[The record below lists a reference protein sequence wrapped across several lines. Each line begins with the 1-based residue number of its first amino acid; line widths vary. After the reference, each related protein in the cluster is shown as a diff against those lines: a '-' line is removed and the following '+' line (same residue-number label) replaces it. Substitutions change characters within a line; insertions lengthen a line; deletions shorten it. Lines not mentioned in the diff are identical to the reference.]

1 MRFME
6 KPSFLSQVIS
16 ILLLPF
22 NATLTIPLILLLLGE
37 KKGLKLSLVSSK
49 DILILIAGVAAASIG
64 IFLLAVTIRL
74 FIVIGRGT
82 LAPWKPA
89 QKLVVKGPYRYA
101 RNPMI
106 SGVSL
111 ILAGEAILFRSYNL
125 LAWLIVFLLINHIYF
140 VLVEEPG
147 LAKRFGEEYEIYK
160 QNVPRWLPRLTP
172 WERKD

>member
-1 MRFME
+1 MRFMK

-22 NATLTIPLILLLLGE
+22 NATLTIPLILLLFGE
-37 KKGLKLSLVSSK
+37 EKGLKLSLVSSR
-49 DILILIAGVAAASIG
+49 DILIITAGVAVASTG

-160 QNVPRWLPRLTP
+160 RNVPRWLPRLTP

>member
-1 MRFME
+1 MRFMK

-37 KKGLKLSLVSSK
+37 RKGLKLSLVSSK

>member
-6 KPSFLSQVIS
+6 KPKFLSQAMS

-22 NATLTIPLILLLLGE
+22 NATVTIPLILLLFGE
-37 KKGLKLSLVSSK
+37 EKGLKLSLVSSR
-49 DILILIAGVAAASIG
+49 DILIITAGVAVASTG

>member
-1 MRFME
+1 MRFMK

-37 KKGLKLSLVSSK
+37 RKGLKLSLVSSR
-49 DILILIAGVAAASIG
+49 DILIITAGVAVASTG

>member
-37 KKGLKLSLVSSK
+37 RKGLKLSLVSSK

>member
-1 MRFME
+1 MRFMK

-22 NATLTIPLILLLLGE
+22 NATLTIPLILLLFGE
-37 KKGLKLSLVSSK
+37 EKGLKLSLVSSR
-49 DILILIAGVAAASIG
+49 DILIITAGVAVASTG

-111 ILAGEAILFRSYNL
+111 IVAGEAILFRSYNL

-147 LAKRFGEEYEIYK
+147 LAKRFGGEYEIYK

>member
-1 MRFME
+1 MRFMK

-37 KKGLKLSLVSSK
+37 RKGLKLSLVSSK

-89 QKLVVKGPYRYA
+89 QKLVVKGPYRYV

-111 ILAGEAILFRSYNL
+111 ILAGEAILFRSYYL
-125 LAWLIVFLLINHIYF
+125 LIWLIVFFLINHIYF

>member
-1 MRFME
+1 MRFMK

-22 NATLTIPLILLLLGE
+22 NATLTIPLILLLFGE
-37 KKGLKLSLVSSK
+37 EKGLKLSLVSSR
-49 DILILIAGVAAASIG
+49 DILIITAGVAVASTG

>member
-1 MRFME
+1 M
-6 KPSFLSQVIS
+6 KTPTFLSHLIS

-22 NATLTIPLILLLLGE
+22 NATLTIPLILLLFGE
-37 KKGLKLSLVSSK
+37 EKWLKLSLVSSR
-49 DILILIAGVAAASIG
+49 DILIITAGVAVASTG

>member
-1 MRFME
+1 MRFMK

-22 NATLTIPLILLLLGE
+22 NATLTIPLILLLFGE
-37 KKGLKLSLVSSK
+37 EKGLKLSLVSSR
-49 DILILIAGVAAASIG
+49 DILIITAGVAVASTG

-147 LAKRFGEEYEIYK
+147 LAKRFGGEYEIYK